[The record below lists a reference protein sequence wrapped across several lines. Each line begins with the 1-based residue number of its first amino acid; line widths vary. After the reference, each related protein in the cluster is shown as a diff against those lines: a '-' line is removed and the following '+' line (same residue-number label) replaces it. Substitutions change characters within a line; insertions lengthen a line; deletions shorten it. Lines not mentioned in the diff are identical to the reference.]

1 MAEKKKKKKSYHVR
15 YDRIA
20 FTAIILAVMILMLTS
35 CISSCVKGEKPQAP
49 DTFPVNS
56 LEDGREADS
65 SPEGISTPEMNYATI
80 SKNSEDIHK
89 GDLILVN
96 AQYPCE
102 FDAEAVMNG
111 TSPDMTFITIK
122 NILDTKDET
131 HYTASDYEVGLDRTT
146 AYSMDAWFEGFY
158 SATGNSDLRITNG
171 YEAGAG
177 DLDFRTGRTLSF
189 GTYPET
195 GSSNFYVPEDIYS
208 WLDQHSAE
216 YGFIVRYPEGKDE
229 YFDSTITSHRTAT
242 YRYVG
247 IAPAVY
253 IKEHNMCLEEF
264 LETVKNYSVDNMI
277 TVQNGDSI
285 YGMYYVPVNN
295 SSPQT
300 GFSIPAND
308 LEYEVSG
315 NNMDGFVVTVA
326 LNESASEHF
335 RPAHVYEDIEG

>member
-1 MAEKKKKKKSYHVR
+1 MAEKKKKKKSYRVR
-15 YDRIA
+15 YDRVV
-20 FTAIILAVMILMLTS
+20 FTALILAVLILMLTS
-35 CISSCVKGEKPQAP
+35 CMSSCMKGEPEEETTPTYQ
-49 DTFPVNS
+49 F
-56 LEDGREADS
+56 EDGREEES
-65 SPEGISTPEMNYATI
+65 SPDNANATPQMNYATV

-111 TSPDMTFITIK
+111 TSPDMNFVTIK
-122 NILDTKDET
+122 SILDTKDET

-158 SATGNSDLRITNG
+158 HATGNSDLRIISG

-177 DLDFRTGRTLSF
+177 DLDFRTGRTLSI

-195 GSSNFYVPEDIYS
+195 GSSNFYMPEGIYS
-208 WLDQHSAE
+208 WIDQHSAE
-216 YGFIVRYPEGKDE
+216 YGFILRYPEGKDE
-229 YFDSTITSHRTAT
+229 NFDSTITSHRSAT

-247 IAPAVY
+247 IAPAIY
-253 IKEHNMCLEEF
+253 MKEHNMCLEEF
-264 LETVKNYSVDNMI
+264 LETIRNYSVDNMI
-277 TVQNGDSI
+277 TLQNGDAE
-285 YGMYYVPVNN
+285 YGLYFVPVNN

-300 GFSIPAND
+300 SFSVPAGD
-308 LEYEVSG
+308 LGYEVSG

-326 LNESASEHF
+326 LNESASNHF
-335 RPAHVYEDIEG
+335 RPVTASD